1 MRNMQRLSV
10 DVKDGSIFISNDDD
24 FCENAFVQISPDQVD
39 ILVAW
44 LKSAKQEAIAT
55 DEHPVER

>member
-1 MRNMQRLSV
+1 M
-10 DVKDGSIFISNDDD
+10 KDGSIFISNDDD